1 MKKKMSSEQEEV
13 SMNFLDHLKE
23 LRQKLIYSI
32 IFFLISF
39 IISFYFS
46 QAIFEFLAKPLTSI
60 LNEGN
65 GLIYTALQEAFLTNV
80 KVAFF
85 TAAFISFPFLS
96 FQIWSFISPGL
107 LKKEK
112 QVSLP
117 ALIAIP
123 FLFIL
128 GAAVVY
134 YVISPIAWKF
144 FLSFQTAQAEG
155 INITLQA
162 KMNEY
167 LSLMMTFIFAFG
179 LAFQLPVVLLL
190 LVRVGVLSIE
200 QLISFRKY
208 AIVLAFVFAAI
219 ITPPDPFSQ
228 ISLALPVIIL
238 YEVSILISKFLSKR
252 KKNQDLDKEE

>member
-1 MKKKMSSEQEEV
+1 MIAENGDDT

-32 IFFLISF
+32 IFFIFSF

-46 QAIFEFLAKPLTSI
+46 QSIFEFLAKPLTSI
-60 LNEGN
+60 LQDGN

-112 QVSLP
+112 KISLP
-117 ALIAIP
+117 SLIAIP
-123 FLFIL
+123 FLFLL

-134 YVISPIAWKF
+134 YLISPIAWKF
-144 FLSFQTAQAEG
+144 FLSFQTSQADS

-190 LVRVGVLSIE
+190 LVRVGVLTIQ
-200 QLISFRKY
+200 QLVSFRKY
-208 AIVLAFVFAAI
+208 AIVLAFIFAAI

-238 YEVSILISKFLSKR
+238 YEVSILISRFLT
-252 KKNQDLDKEE
+252 KKDKKKGKKEDE

>member
-1 MKKKMSSEQEEV
+1 MIADNDEET

-32 IFFLISF
+32 IFFILSF
-39 IISFYFS
+39 IVSFYFS
-46 QAIFEFLAKPLTSI
+46 QSIFEFLAKPLTSI
-60 LNEGN
+60 LQDGN
-65 GLIYTALQEAFLTNV
+65 GLIYTALQEAFLTNI

-112 QVSLP
+112 KISLP
-117 ALIAIP
+117 SLIAIP
-123 FLFIL
+123 FLFLL

-134 YVISPIAWKF
+134 YLISPIAWKF
-144 FLSFQTAQAEG
+144 FLSFQTSQADS

-179 LAFQLPVVLLL
+179 LAFQLPVILLL
-190 LVRVGVLSIE
+190 LVRVGVLTIQ
-200 QLISFRKY
+200 QLVSFRKY
-208 AIVLAFVFAAI
+208 AIVLAFIFAAI

-238 YEVSILISKFLSKR
+238 YEVSILISRFLSKKD
-252 KKNQDLDKEE
+252 KKKDKKEDE

>member
-1 MKKKMSSEQEEV
+1 MSSTKEEV

-32 IFFLISF
+32 IFFILSF
-39 IISFYFS
+39 VICFYFS
-46 QAIFEFLAKPLTSI
+46 QTIFEFLAKPLTSI
-60 LNEGN
+60 LKDGN

-96 FQIWSFISPGL
+96 FQIWSFIAPGL

-117 ALIAIP
+117 TLVAIP

-134 YVISPIAWKF
+134 YIISPIAWKF
-144 FLSFQTAQAEG
+144 FLSFQTAQADG
-155 INITLQA
+155 INITLQD

-190 LVRVGVLSIE
+190 LVRVGVLTIE
-200 QLISFRKY
+200 QLVSFRKY

-219 ITPPDPFSQ
+219 ITPQDPFSQ

-252 KKNQDLDKEE
+252 KKDKELNSKE

>member
-1 MKKKMSSEQEEV
+1 MIADNDEET

-32 IFFLISF
+32 IFSILSF
-39 IISFYFS
+39 IVSFYFS
-46 QAIFEFLAKPLTSI
+46 QSIFEFLAKPLTSI
-60 LNEGN
+60 LQDGN

-112 QVSLP
+112 KISLP
-117 ALIAIP
+117 SLIAIP
-123 FLFIL
+123 FLFLL

-134 YVISPIAWKF
+134 YLISPIAWKF
-144 FLSFQTAQAEG
+144 FLSFQTSQADS

-179 LAFQLPVVLLL
+179 LAFQLPVILLL
-190 LVRVGVLSIE
+190 LVRVGVLTIQ
-200 QLISFRKY
+200 QLVSFRKY
-208 AIVLAFVFAAI
+208 AIVLAFIFAAI

-238 YEVSILISKFLSKR
+238 YEVSILISRFLSKKD
-252 KKNQDLDKEE
+252 KKKDKKEDE

>member
-1 MKKKMSSEQEEV
+1 MSEIEQS
-13 SMNFLDHLKE
+13 SMNFFDHIKE
-23 LRQKLIYSI
+23 LRQKLMYSI

-39 IISFYFS
+39 VISFYFS
-46 QAIFEFLAKPLTSI
+46 QSIFEFLAKPLTSI
-60 LNEGN
+60 LPDGN

-96 FQIWSFISPGL
+96 IQIWSFVSPGL

-112 QVSLP
+112 QISLP
-117 ALIAIP
+117 TLIAIP
-123 FLFIL
+123 FLFLL
-128 GAAVVY
+128 GAAVFY

-144 FLSFQTAQAEG
+144 FLSFQSAQAEG

-179 LAFQLPVVLLL
+179 LAFQLPVILLL
-190 LVRVGVLSIE
+190 LFVWCFIYPAVV
-200 QLISFRKY
+200 SFRKY
-208 AIVLAFVFAAI
+208 AIVLSFVFAAI

-252 KKNQDLDKEE
+252 KKSEQTEDNID

>member
-1 MKKKMSSEQEEV
+1 MIAENGDDT

-32 IFFLISF
+32 IFFILSF

-46 QAIFEFLAKPLTSI
+46 QSIFEFLAKPLTSI
-60 LNEGN
+60 LQDGN

-112 QVSLP
+112 KISLP
-117 ALIAIP
+117 SLIAIP
-123 FLFIL
+123 FLFLL

-134 YVISPIAWKF
+134 YLISPIAWKF
-144 FLSFQTAQAEG
+144 FLSFQTSQADS
-155 INITLQA
+155 INIALQA

-190 LVRVGVLSIE
+190 LVRVGVLTIQ
-200 QLISFRKY
+200 QLVSFRKY
-208 AIVLAFVFAAI
+208 AIVLAFIFAAI

-238 YEVSILISKFLSKR
+238 YEVSILISRFLSKKD
-252 KKNQDLDKEE
+252 KKKDKSEDE

>member
-1 MKKKMSSEQEEV
+1 MIADNDEET

-32 IFFLISF
+32 IFFILSF
-39 IISFYFS
+39 IVSFYFS
-46 QAIFEFLAKPLTSI
+46 QSIFEFLAEPLTSI
-60 LNEGN
+60 LQDGN

-112 QVSLP
+112 KISLP
-117 ALIAIP
+117 SLIAIP
-123 FLFIL
+123 FLFLL

-134 YVISPIAWKF
+134 YLISPIAWKF
-144 FLSFQTAQAEG
+144 FLSFQTSQADS

-179 LAFQLPVVLLL
+179 LAFQLPVILLL
-190 LVRVGVLSIE
+190 LVRVGVLTIQ
-200 QLISFRKY
+200 QLVSFRKY
-208 AIVLAFVFAAI
+208 AIVLAFIFAAI

-238 YEVSILISKFLSKR
+238 YEVSILISRFLSKKD
-252 KKNQDLDKEE
+252 KKKDKKEDE

>member
-1 MKKKMSSEQEEV
+1 MIAENGDDT

-32 IFFLISF
+32 IFFIFSF

-46 QAIFEFLAKPLTSI
+46 QSIFEFLAKPLTTI
-60 LNEGN
+60 LQDGN

-85 TAAFISFPFLS
+85 TAAFMSFPFLS

-112 QVSLP
+112 KISLP
-117 ALIAIP
+117 SLIAIP
-123 FLFIL
+123 FLFLL

-134 YVISPIAWKF
+134 YLISPIAWKF
-144 FLSFQTAQAEG
+144 FLSFQTSQADS

-190 LVRVGVLSIE
+190 LVRVGVLTIQ
-200 QLISFRKY
+200 QLVSFRKY
-208 AIVLAFVFAAI
+208 AIVLAFIFAAI

-238 YEVSILISKFLSKR
+238 YEVSILISRFLSKKD
-252 KKNQDLDKEE
+252 KKKDKSEDE

>member
-1 MKKKMSSEQEEV
+1 MIAENGDDT

-32 IFFLISF
+32 IFFIFSF

-46 QAIFEFLAKPLTSI
+46 QSIFEFLAKPLTSI
-60 LNEGN
+60 LQDGN

-112 QVSLP
+112 KISLP
-117 ALIAIP
+117 SLIAIP
-123 FLFIL
+123 FLFLL

-134 YVISPIAWKF
+134 YLISPIAWKF
-144 FLSFQTAQAEG
+144 FLSFQTSQADS

-190 LVRVGVLSIE
+190 LVRVGVLTIQ
-200 QLISFRKY
+200 QLVSFRKY
-208 AIVLAFVFAAI
+208 AIVLAFIFAAI

-238 YEVSILISKFLSKR
+238 YEVSILISRFLSKKD
-252 KKNQDLDKEE
+252 KKKDKKVDE

>member
-1 MKKKMSSEQEEV
+1 MSEIEHS
-13 SMNFLDHLKE
+13 SMNFFDHIKE
-23 LRQKLIYSI
+23 LRQKLMYSI
-32 IFFLISF
+32 IFFLITF
-39 IISFYFS
+39 VISFYFS
-46 QAIFEFLAKPLTSI
+46 QSIFEFLAKPLTSI
-60 LNEGN
+60 LPDGN

-85 TAAFISFPFLS
+85 TAAFISFPFL
-96 FQIWSFISPGL
+96 
-107 LKKEK
+107 
-112 QVSLP
+112 
-117 ALIAIP
+117 
-123 FLFIL
+123 FLL

-144 FLSFQTAQAEG
+144 FLSFQSAQAEG

-179 LAFQLPVVLLL
+179 LAFQLPVILLL
-190 LVRVGVLSIE
+190 LVRFGVLSIQ
-200 QLISFRKY
+200 QLVSFRKY
-208 AIVLAFVFAAI
+208 AIVLSFVFAAI

-238 YEVSILISKFLSKR
+238 YEVSILISRFLAKK
-252 KKNQDLDKEE
+252 KKNEQTEDDA

>member
-1 MKKKMSSEQEEV
+1 MIADNDEET

-32 IFFLISF
+32 IFFILSF
-39 IISFYFS
+39 IVSFYFS
-46 QAIFEFLAKPLTSI
+46 QSIFEFLAKPLTSI
-60 LNEGN
+60 LQDGN

-112 QVSLP
+112 KISLP
-117 ALIAIP
+117 SLIAIP
-123 FLFIL
+123 FLFLL

-134 YVISPIAWKF
+134 YLISPIAWKF
-144 FLSFQTAQAEG
+144 FLSFQTSQADS

-179 LAFQLPVVLLL
+179 LAFQLPVILLL
-190 LVRVGVLSIE
+190 LVRVGVLTIQ
-200 QLISFRKY
+200 QLVSFRKY
-208 AIVLAFVFAAI
+208 AIVLAFIFAAI

-238 YEVSILISKFLSKR
+238 YEVSILISRFLSKKD
-252 KKNQDLDKEE
+252 KKKDKKEDG